1 MSLRDLVQ
9 RNAWGT
15 AGSSGS
21 VASERLAW
29 IGPVRH
35 VRAPGGHSA
44 AGERSLRGTV
54 APDRSSRSF
63 AATTMLLPPGVPNR
77 APWHP
82 GRFLR
87 RNYLTP
93 LGLSQ
98 TEAARLLGVS
108 RRRLH
113 EIVHG
118 QRGITADTA
127 IRCALV
133 FGTDAAFWLSL
144 QSAWDSF
151 HTWKLLRVQTRRT
164 RGSH

>member
-1 MSLRDLVQ
+1 MSLQDLVQ
-9 RNAWGT
+9 RNGWGAT
-15 AGSSGS
+15 RTDGAAAG
-21 VASERLAW
+21 ERLVW

-35 VRAPGGHSA
+35 VRAPGGPSA
-44 AGERSLRGTV
+44 AGGYSLRQAGT
-54 APDRSSRSF
+54 PDRSSRSF
-63 AATTMLLPPGVPNR
+63 ATTTMLLPPGVPGR

-93 LGLSQ
+93 LSVSQ
-98 TEAARLLGVS
+98 TEAARLLGLS

-133 FGTDAAFWLSL
+133 FGTDAAFWLAL

-151 HTWKLLRVQTRRT
+151 HTWKLLRVQTRRA
-164 RGSH
+164 RGTH

>member
-1 MSLRDLVQ
+1 MNRQDLAQ
-9 RNAWGT
+9 RNSWGMART
-15 AGSSGS
+15 AG
-21 VASERLAW
+21 VAAGERLAW

-35 VRAPGGHSA
+35 VRTPGGHLGT
-44 AGERSLRGTV
+44 GERSARGG
-54 APDRSSRSF
+54 ASPEKSSRSF
-63 AATTMLLPPGVPNR
+63 ATTTMLLPPGVPVR

-87 RNYLTP
+87 CNYLTP

-133 FGTDAAFWLSL
+133 FGTDAAFWLAL

-151 HTWKLLRVQTRRT
+151 HSWKLLRVETRRT
-164 RGSH
+164 RGTH

>member
-1 MSLRDLVQ
+1 MSLHDLVQ
-9 RNAWGT
+9 RNGWGATRT
-15 AGSSGS
+15 AGA
-21 VASERLAW
+21 VAGERLAW

-35 VRAPGGHSA
+35 VRAPGPSTP
-44 AGERSLRGTV
+44 STYPLRGAE

-63 AATTMLLPPGVPNR
+63 ATTTMLLPPGVPGR

-87 RNYLTP
+87 CNYLTP

-133 FGTDAAFWLSL
+133 FGTDAAFWLAL

-151 HTWKLLRVQTRRT
+151 HTWKLLRVQTRRA
-164 RGSH
+164 RGTH

>member
-1 MSLRDLVQ
+1 MNLQDLVQ
-9 RNAWGT
+9 RNGWGASRT
-15 AGSSGS
+15 AGAAAG
-21 VASERLAW
+21 ERLAW

-35 VRAPGGHSA
+35 VRAPGGSSA
-44 AGERSLRGTV
+44 ASGYSLRGAGT
-54 APDRSSRSF
+54 ADRSSRSF
-63 AATTMLLPPGVPNR
+63 AATTMLLPPGVPGR

-133 FGTDAAFWLSL
+133 FGTDAAFWLAL

-164 RGSH
+164 RGAH

>member
-1 MSLRDLVQ
+1 MNPREASIPSPWSMSGAPNV
-9 RNAWGT
+9 
-15 AGSSGS
+15 
-21 VASERLAW
+21 VARERLSW
-29 IGPVRH
+29 IGPARYIRPTNGRSIG
-35 VRAPGGHSA
+35 RARSVW
-44 AGERSLRGTV
+44 GESSK
-54 APDRSSRSF
+54 DRSGTLAGSTVLR
-63 AATTMLLPPGVPNR
+63 PPGVPGR

-151 HTWKLLRVQTRRT
+151 HSWKLFRVETRSR
-164 RGSH
+164 RGAH

>member
-1 MSLRDLVQ
+1 MNPQDVSR
-9 RNAWGT
+9 RSSWGT
-15 AGSSGS
+15 GRPAAAAAG
-21 VASERLAW
+21 ERLAW
-29 IGPVRH
+29 SGPVRQ
-35 VRAPGGHSA
+35 VRAQGEHLAASTRAASGDAA
-44 AGERSLRGTV
+44 AGRARSLAT
-54 APDRSSRSF
+54 
-63 AATTMLLPPGVPNR
+63 TTMLLPPGVPAR
-77 APWHP
+77 TPWHP

-87 RNYLTP
+87 RNYLAP

-133 FGTDAAFWLSL
+133 FGSDAAFWLAL

-151 HTWKLLRVQTRRT
+151 HTWKLLRIQTRRT
-164 RGSH
+164 RGTH